1 MTGKIL
7 NEYKQRIASM
17 KLVPYRG
24 GAFEV
29 VLDGELVYSKL
40 RTGEF
45 PEEAAIM
52 DLVGSRLKKK

>member
-1 MTGKIL
+1 LTGILL
-7 NEYKQRIASM
+7 NEYKQRIASL

-40 RTGEF
+40 KTGEF
-45 PEEAAIM
+45 PDESAIVE
-52 DLVGSRLKKK
+52 LVGTRLKKK